1 MDMEHRERTT
11 MNRVQKI
18 LDAYKNINN
27 FEFYKSPPV
36 RIVNFK
42 SYYEAKVRSEGG
54 ESESLRQLKNFHS
67 LAGMR

>member
-1 MDMEHRERTT
+1 MNMEHKENT
-11 MNRVQKI
+11 MSSRVQKI
-18 LDAYKNINN
+18 LDAYKNIHN

-54 ESESLRQLKNFHS
+54 ESDSLRKLKEFQS
-67 LAGMR
+67 SGIR